1 MTTVLIVI
9 FSVVVAVILAI
20 IYGSG
25 RAKNEA
31 QDKVIGRILEANKI
45 KKELDSLDIGAQ
57 RDRLRKYS
65 K

>member
-20 IYGSG
+20 IYGTG

-31 QDKVIGRILEANKI
+31 QDKVIGRILEANKV
-45 KKELDSLDIGAQ
+45 KKELDSLDAGAQ

>member
-20 IYGSG
+20 IYGTG

-31 QDKVIGRILEANKI
+31 QDKVIGRILAANKV
-45 KKELDSLDIGAQ
+45 KKEIDSLDAGAQ
-57 RDRLRKYS
+57 RDRLRKYR

>member
-25 RAKNEA
+25 RVKNEA
-31 QDKVIGRILEANKI
+31 QDKVIDRILEANKI
-45 KKELDSLDIGAQ
+45 KKDIDSLDASAQ

>member
-45 KKELDSLDIGAQ
+45 KKDIDSLDVSAQ

>member
-31 QDKVIGRILEANKI
+31 QDKIIGRILAANKV
-45 KKELDSLDIGAQ
+45 KKEIDSLDDSAK
-57 RDRLRKYS
+57 RDKLRKYR

>member
-20 IYGSG
+20 IYGRG

-57 RDRLRKYS
+57 RDRLRKYR

>member
-1 MTTVLIVI
+1 M
-9 FSVVVAVILAI
+9 ILAA

-31 QDKVIGRILEANKI
+31 QDKVIDRILEANKI
-45 KKELDSLDIGAQ
+45 KKEIDSLDAGAQ
-57 RDRLRKYS
+57 RDRLRKYR

>member
-57 RDRLRKYS
+57 RDRLRKYR

>member
-45 KKELDSLDIGAQ
+45 KKELDSLDIGTQ